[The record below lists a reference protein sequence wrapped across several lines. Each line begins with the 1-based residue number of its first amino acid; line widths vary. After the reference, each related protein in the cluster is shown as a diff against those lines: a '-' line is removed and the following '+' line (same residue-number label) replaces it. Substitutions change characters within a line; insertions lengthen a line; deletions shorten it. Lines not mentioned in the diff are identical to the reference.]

1 MTTAHRPTFDPAQG
15 KEALRGPAYHQ
26 RLLPAHKHL
35 KVRQPGQ
42 GGDADADPSPRDL
55 RAELL
60 RAEAAHFAKKNGV
73 PVDQPAIA
81 ESVPKRQLEAAPQD
95 EAGGEAQE
103 EDPEAKRRRILEETR
118 DIDADSEES
127 EEDSSD
133 EDRSLAVNVLTS
145 GSDDED
151 EAAEL
156 MRELEKIKKERLEQ
170 KEKEERERAAEE
182 EEQREVEIAR
192 GNPLLNS
199 QDFNMKRRWDDD
211 VVFKNQARGTENRD
225 GKEFVNDLLRSDF
238 HKRFMGKYVR

>member
-26 RLLPAHKHL
+26 RLLPAHTHL
-35 KVRQPGQ
+35 KTRQPGQ
-42 GGDADADPSPRDL
+42 GGDADAAPRDL

-60 RAEAAHFAKKNGV
+60 KAEAAHFAKKNGA
-73 PVDQPAIA
+73 PAEQPTIEELA
-81 ESVPKRQLEAAPQD
+81 PKRQLEAAPEGTD
-95 EAGGEAQE
+95 GGVQE
-103 EDPEAKRRRILEETR
+103 EDPEAKRRRILEESR
-118 DIDADSEES
+118 DIDADSDGS

-133 EDRSLAVNVLTS
+133 ED
-145 GSDDED
+145 SDDED

-156 MRELEKIKKERLEQ
+156 MRELEKIKKERLAQ

-182 EEQREVEIAR
+182 EEQREVDIAR

>member
-26 RLLPAHKHL
+26 RLLPAHTHL

-42 GGDADADPSPRDL
+42 GGDADADAGPRDL

-60 RAEAAHFAKKNGV
+60 AAEAAHFAKKNGA
-73 PVDQPAIA
+73 PVEQPTIADSPAI
-81 ESVPKRQLEAAPQD
+81 KRELEAAPEGTD
-95 EAGGEAQE
+95 AEIK
-103 EDPEAKRRRILEETR
+103 EDPEAKRRRILEESR
-118 DIDADSEES
+118 DIDADSDGS
-127 EEDSSD
+127 EEESSD
-133 EDRSLAVNVLTS
+133 ED
-145 GSDDED
+145 SDDED

-156 MRELEKIKKERLEQ
+156 MRELEKIKKERLAQ

-182 EEQREVEIAR
+182 EEKREVDIAR

>member
-1 MTTAHRPTFDPAQG
+1 MTTANVYLAHRPTFDPAQG

-26 RLLPAHKHL
+26 RLLPAHTHL

-42 GGDADADPSPRDL
+42 GGEADAHLSPRDL

-60 RAEAAHFAKKNGV
+60 QAEAAHFAKKNGV
-73 PVDQPAIA
+73 PVEQPAIA
-81 ESVPKRQLEAAPQD
+81 ESSVPKRQLEAAPED
-95 EAGGEAQE
+95 GIDGDIKE

-118 DIDADSEES
+118 DIDADSDGS

-133 EDRSLAVNVLTS
+133 ED
-145 GSDDED
+145 SDDD

-170 KEKEERERAAEE
+170 KEKEERERALEE
-182 EEQREVEIAR
+182 EEQREVDIAR

>member
-26 RLLPAHKHL
+26 RLLPAHTHL
-35 KVRQPGQ
+35 KTRQPGQ
-42 GGDADADPSPRDL
+42 GGDADAAPRDL

-60 RAEAAHFAKKNGV
+60 QAEAAHFAKKNGV
-73 PVDQPAIA
+73 PVDTPAVTDSA
-81 ESVPKRQLEAAPQD
+81 PKRQLEAAPEDASDQI
-95 EAGGEAQE
+95 QE
-103 EDPEAKRRRILEETR
+103 EDPEAKRRRILEESR
-118 DIDADSEES
+118 DIDADSDGS

-133 EDRSLAVNVLTS
+133 ED
-145 GSDDED
+145 SDDED

-182 EEQREVEIAR
+182 EEQREVDIAR